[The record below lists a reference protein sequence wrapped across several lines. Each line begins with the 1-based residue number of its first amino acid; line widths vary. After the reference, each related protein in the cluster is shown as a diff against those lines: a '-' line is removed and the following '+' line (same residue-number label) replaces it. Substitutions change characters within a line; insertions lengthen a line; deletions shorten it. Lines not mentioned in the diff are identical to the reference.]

1 MKKEIYRNIFLFGLA
16 AVLIFSPLV
25 KGAVQLW
32 SISLIELVV
41 LLLVFT
47 WFWKI
52 NNEKEQGFRKT
63 TIDFPLWTFVVL
75 AAISCVFSIYKHASL
90 IEILRLMTMVGV
102 YYLVVNNF
110 DRKMSLR
117 LGTSVIIMGTAM
129 SLFGLAQYF
138 LGLEHSWWIPE
149 NLLAST
155 YVNHNHFAGY
165 LELAIPLAIGIFLGQ
180 KVDSSFF
187 RFKTLMLKLGLV
199 VALMIML
206 GAFVFSQSRG
216 AWICL
221 LISLIV
227 MNMILIRRK
236 VLDRK
241 SLIIFLLFIVLA
253 VGYLYAGYDPV
264 AERLR
269 SVEQIN
275 EESFLSGRMKIWSGS
290 INMIKHNSLIGTGL
304 GTFVWGFPSYRPE
317 GLDVRAHYAH
327 NDYLHMMAEM
337 GFLALPLMLWM
348 IYLVIQAGLRWKSKS
363 ENANFEVIDGI
374 ILGSAVG
381 ILSLALHGLVDFNFH
396 IPANMLVVA
405 ALSGIIMRRA

>member
-1 MKKEIYRNIFLFGLA
+1 
-16 AVLIFSPLV
+16 
-25 KGAVQLW
+25 
-32 SISLIELVV
+32 
-41 LLLVFT
+41 
-47 WFWKI
+47 
-52 NNEKEQGFRKT
+52 
-63 TIDFPLWTFVVL
+63 
-75 AAISCVFSIYKHASL
+75 
-90 IEILRLMTMVGV
+90 
-102 YYLVVNNF
+102 
-110 DRKMSLR
+110 
-117 LGTSVIIMGTAM
+117 
-129 SLFGLAQYF
+129 
-138 LGLEHSWWIPE
+138 
-149 NLLAST
+149 
-155 YVNHNHFAGY
+155 
-165 LELAIPLAIGIFLGQ
+165 
-180 KVDSSFF
+180 
-187 RFKTLMLKLGLV
+187 MLKLGLV